1 MAFSDRHFLNK
12 TCARLCQLS
21 DLRPYDEELAV
32 FEQALDG
39 DQNGDFQGL
48 SDKDDPNKSVAIVEL
63 LKHLDEK
70 LTGSKLPSAYHDVIK
85 EHLLTVNWNNTKNV
99 SEALAIIRDA
109 VMLIVTSSQY
119 MIQK

>member
-1 MAFSDRHFLNK
+1 MD
-12 TCARLCQLS
+12 
-21 DLRPYDEELAV
+21 DELAV

-48 SDKDDPNKSVAIVEL
+48 SDKDDPKKSEAIVEL
-63 LKHLDEK
+63 LKHLDVK
-70 LTGSKLPSAYHDVIK
+70 LTGGILPSGYHDVIK
-85 EHLLTVNWNNTKNV
+85 EHLLTVNWNKTKNKT
-99 SEALAIIRDA
+99 EALAIIRDA